1 MDIGKVVAASLA
13 LGLSSW
19 SLYEAGSLSRTLQRP
34 ELQHRSAAADFRQM
48 ETQPEE
54 ALVLW
59 VPGELGE
66 RKSEVAPPP
75 LVSVRKARPK
85 GLGFASKQ

>member
-1 MDIGKVVAASLA
+1 MHIGKVVAASLA

-34 ELQHRSAAADFRQM
+34 ELQHRSAAELRQM
-48 ETQPEE
+48 EAQPEE

-59 VPGELGE
+59 VAGELGE

-75 LVSVRKARPK
+75 LVPVRKARPK

>member
-1 MDIGKVVAASLA
+1 
-13 LGLSSW
+13 
-19 SLYEAGSLSRTLQRP
+19 
-34 ELQHRSAAADFRQM
+34 M